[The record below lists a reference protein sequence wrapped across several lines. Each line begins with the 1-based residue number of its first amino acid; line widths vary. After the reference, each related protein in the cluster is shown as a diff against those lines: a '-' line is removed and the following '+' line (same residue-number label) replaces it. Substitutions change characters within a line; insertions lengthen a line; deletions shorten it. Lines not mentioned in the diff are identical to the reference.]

1 MGGQALPVGL
11 MHDTAVIASFSRY
24 LGIESSP
31 VSHTERLVSALG
43 STLVIACIFFISR
56 AVLGPTATLLIV
68 PSMGASAV
76 LLFAVP
82 HGALSQPWNVFGGH
96 VLSAIIGVSC
106 ALLFSNEVIA
116 ASAAVGIAVG
126 VMHYLRC
133 IHPPGGATAL
143 AAVIGGEATHA
154 LGYQFVFTPVLINT
168 LVMLA
173 VAFAFNFVFP
183 WRRYPAWLAD
193 RDRQTVAEVPR
204 VSERHIEHAD
214 LVAALG
220 QIDSFIDV
228 SENDLL
234 RIYQLAT
241 GEADQRHLL
250 PGQIVLG
257 HYYSSVERGD
267 EWSVRQIV
275 DESNSPDPEKDMVVY
290 KVVAGAGPRRSSVV
304 TRTEFA
310 RWATHELVR
319 NANDWKRLE
328 S

>member
-1 MGGQALPVGL
+1 M
-11 MHDTAVIASFSRY
+11 IATLSKY
-24 LGIESSP
+24 LGIESYP

-43 STLVIACIFFISR
+43 STLVIACVFFISR
-56 AVLGPTATLLIV
+56 ASLGPTATLLIV

-96 VLSAIIGVSC
+96 ALSAIIGVSC
-106 ALLFSNEVIA
+106 AMLFSNEIIA

-154 LGYQFVFTPVLINT
+154 LGYQFVFTPVMLNA

-173 VAFAFNFVFP
+173 VAVAFNFVFP

-193 RDRQTVAEVPR
+193 KNRQAVAEVPR

-250 PGQIVLG
+250 PGQILQG
-257 HYYSSVERGD
+257 HYYSSVEHGED
-267 EWSVRQIV
+267 WSVRQIV
-275 DESNSPDPEKDMVVY
+275 DESQHPDPEKDRVVY
-290 KVVAGAGPRRSSVV
+290 KVVAGAELKTSGVV

-310 RWATHELVR
+310 RWATHELAR
-319 NANDWKRLE
+319 DGKDWKHME

>member
-1 MGGQALPVGL
+1 MIALLGK
-11 MHDTAVIASFSRY
+11 Y

-43 STLVIACIFFISR
+43 SVLVIACIFLISR
-56 AVLGPTATLLIV
+56 ATLGPTATLLIV

-106 ALLFSNEVIA
+106 AMIFSNEIMA

-154 LGYQFVFTPVLINT
+154 LGYQFVLTPVMLNA

-173 VAFAFNFVFP
+173 VAVAFNFVFP

-193 RDRQTVAEVPR
+193 KDKQTVSEVTR
-204 VSERHIEHAD
+204 ISERHISHAD
-214 LVAALG
+214 LVAALS

-241 GEADQRHLL
+241 GEADQRHLH

-257 HYYSSVERGD
+257 HYYSSVEYGD
-267 EWSVRQIV
+267 DWSVRQVV
-275 DESNSPDPEKDMVVY
+275 DESQNPDPDKDMVVY
-290 KVVAGAGPRRSSVV
+290 KVVAGAELRTSGVV
-304 TRTEFA
+304 SRTEFA
-310 RWATHELVR
+310 RWATHELAR
-319 NANDWKRLE
+319 DSNNWKHLDT
-328 S
+328 

>member
-1 MGGQALPVGL
+1 MQNAYMTAL
-11 MHDTAVIASFSRY
+11 SKY
-24 LGIESSP
+24 LGIEYNP

-43 STLVIACIFFISR
+43 GTLVIASIFLISR
-56 AVLGPTATLLIV
+56 ATLGPAATLLIV

-96 VLSAIIGVSC
+96 VLSAITGVSC
-106 ALLFSNEVIA
+106 AMLFSNEIIA
-116 ASAAVGIAVG
+116 ASAAVGIAIG
-126 VMHYLRC
+126 IMHYLRC

-143 AAVIGGEATHA
+143 AAVIGGEATQA
-154 LGYQFVFTPVLINT
+154 LGYQFVITPVLINT

-173 VAFAFNFVFP
+173 VAVAFNLAFP
-183 WRRYPAWLAD
+183 WRRYPAWLVD
-193 RDRQTVAEVPR
+193 KNRQPAAAVTR

-214 LVAALG
+214 LVAALS

-250 PGQIVLG
+250 PAQIVLG
-257 HYYSSVERGD
+257 HYYSSVEHGD
-267 EWSVRQIV
+267 GWSVRQIV
-275 DESNSPDPEKDMVVY
+275 DESHSPDPQKDMVVY
-290 KVVAGAGPRRSSVV
+290 KVVAGAESRTSGVV

-319 NANDWKRLE
+319 DANTWKRLDT
-328 S
+328 

>member
-1 MGGQALPVGL
+1 M
-11 MHDTAVIASFSRY
+11 IATLSKY
-24 LGIESSP
+24 LGIESYP

-56 AVLGPTATLLIV
+56 ASLGPTATLLIV

-96 VLSAIIGVSC
+96 ALSAIIGVSC
-106 ALLFSNEVIA
+106 AMLFSNEIIA

-154 LGYQFVFTPVLINT
+154 LGYQFVFTPVMLNA

-173 VAFAFNFVFP
+173 VAVAFNFFFP
-183 WRRYPAWLAD
+183 WRRYPAWLND
-193 RDRQTVAEVPR
+193 KNRQSVAEVPR

-250 PGQIVLG
+250 PGQILLG
-257 HYYSSVERGD
+257 HYYSSVDHGED
-267 EWSVRQIV
+267 WSVRQIV
-275 DESNSPDPEKDMVVY
+275 DESQNPDPEKDRVVY
-290 KVVAGAGPRRSSVV
+290 KVVAGAELKTSGVV

-310 RWATHELVR
+310 RWATHELAR
-319 NANDWKRLE
+319 DGKDWKHME

>member
-1 MGGQALPVGL
+1 MQNALMAAL
-11 MHDTAVIASFSRY
+11 SKY
-24 LGIESSP
+24 LGIESNP

-43 STLVIACIFFISR
+43 GTLVIASIFLIRR
-56 AVLGPTATLLIV
+56 APLGPAATLLIV

-96 VLSAIIGVSC
+96 VLSAITGVSC
-106 ALLFSNEVIA
+106 AMLFSNEIIA
-116 ASAAVGIAVG
+116 ASAAVGIAIG
-126 VMHYLRC
+126 IMHYLRC

-143 AAVIGGEATHA
+143 AAVIGGEATQA
-154 LGYQFVFTPVLINT
+154 LGYQFVITPVLINT

-173 VAFAFNFVFP
+173 VAVAFNFAFP

-193 RDRQTVAEVPR
+193 KNRQPAAEVTR

-214 LVAALG
+214 LVAALS

-250 PGQIVLG
+250 PAQIVLG
-257 HYYSSVERGD
+257 HYYSSTEHGD
-267 EWSVRQIV
+267 GWSVRQIV
-275 DESNSPDPEKDMVVY
+275 DESHSPDPQKDMVVY
-290 KVVAGAGPRRSSVV
+290 EVIAGAESSTSGVL

-319 NANDWKRLE
+319 DANHWKRLDT
-328 S
+328 

>member
-1 MGGQALPVGL
+1 M
-11 MHDTAVIASFSRY
+11 IASLCKY

-43 STLVIACIFFISR
+43 SVLVIACIFLISR
-56 AVLGPTATLLIV
+56 ATLGPTAALLIV

-96 VLSAIIGVSC
+96 ILSAFIGVSC
-106 ALLFSNEVIA
+106 ALVFSNEIMA

-154 LGYQFVFTPVLINT
+154 LGYQFVFTPVMINA

-173 VAFAFNFVFP
+173 VAVAFNFVFP
-183 WRRYPAWLAD
+183 WRRYPAWLAGKD
-193 RDRQTVAEVPR
+193 KQAVAEVTR

-214 LVAALG
+214 LVAALS

-257 HYYSSVERGD
+257 HYYSSVEHGED
-267 EWSVRQIV
+267 WSVRQIV
-275 DESNSPDPEKDMVVY
+275 DESQHPD
-290 KVVAGAGPRRSSVV
+290 
-304 TRTEFA
+304 
-310 RWATHELVR
+310 
-319 NANDWKRLE
+319 
-328 S
+328 

>member
-1 MGGQALPVGL
+1 MIALLGK
-11 MHDTAVIASFSRY
+11 Y

-43 STLVIACIFFISR
+43 SVLVIACIFLISR
-56 AVLGPTATLLIV
+56 ATLGPTATLLIV

-106 ALLFSNEVIA
+106 AMIFSNEIMA

-154 LGYQFVFTPVLINT
+154 LGYQFVLTPVMLNA

-173 VAFAFNFVFP
+173 VAVAFNFVFP
-183 WRRYPAWLAD
+183 WRRYPAWLVDKDKQAV
-193 RDRQTVAEVPR
+193 TEVTR
-204 VSERHIEHAD
+204 VSERHIKHAD
-214 LVAALG
+214 LVAALS

-241 GEADQRHLL
+241 GEADQRHLH

-257 HYYSSVERGD
+257 HFYSSVEYGD
-267 EWSVRQIV
+267 DWSVRQVV
-275 DESNSPDPEKDMVVY
+275 DESQNPDPDKDMVVY
-290 KVVAGAGPRRSSVV
+290 KVVAGAELRTSGVV

-310 RWATHELVR
+310 RWAMHELAR
-319 NANDWKRLE
+319 DANNWKRLDT
-328 S
+328 

>member
-1 MGGQALPVGL
+1 MQD
-11 MHDTAVIASFSRY
+11 MAVITSLSKY
-24 LGIESSP
+24 LGIESNP
-31 VSHTERLVSALG
+31 VSNTERLVSALG
-43 STLVIACIFFISR
+43 GTLVIACIFFVSR
-56 AVLGPTATLLIV
+56 AALGPTATLLIV

-106 ALLFSNEVIA
+106 AMLFSNEIMA

-154 LGYQFVFTPVLINT
+154 LGYQFVLTPVMLNT

-173 VAFAFNFVFP
+173 VAVAFNFVFP

-193 RDRQTVAEVPR
+193 KNRQPVAESTR

-214 LVAALG
+214 LVAALS

-257 HYYSSVERGD
+257 HYYSRVEHGD
-267 EWSVRQIV
+267 DWSVRQIV
-275 DESNSPDPEKDMVVY
+275 DESHNRDPAKDMVAY
-290 KVVAGAGPRRSSVV
+290 KVVAGAEPRTSGMV

-310 RWATHELVR
+310 RWATHELAR
-319 NANDWKRLE
+319 DANNWKHLDT
-328 S
+328 